1 MKIPLRPLAAAAV
14 LLFVLEPMSFGQ
26 GPGSP
31 PPGAKDIGGSWRMEQ
46 GSCIGNIS
54 VSAAANSTGAAWSG
68 RYSGRCEGNTV
79 MTAQYQISV
88 NANGEYH
95 FTGNPTWNGG
105 MFTEEIVLSWTADGN
120 ALIGTGTES
129 AQGKSKTVDVLMRR

>member
-1 MKIPLRPLAAAAV
+1 
-14 LLFVLEPMSFGQ
+14 
-26 GPGSP
+26 
-31 PPGAKDIGGSWRMEQ
+31 MEQ

-54 VSAAANSTGAAWSG
+54 VSAAANAAPNSTGAAWSG
-68 RYSGRCEGNTV
+68 RYSGRCEGNTA
-79 MTAQYQISV
+79 MTAQYRISV

-105 MFTEEIVLSWTADGN
+105 TFTEEIVLSWTADGN

-129 AQGKSKTVDVLMRR
+129 AQEKSKTVDVLMRR